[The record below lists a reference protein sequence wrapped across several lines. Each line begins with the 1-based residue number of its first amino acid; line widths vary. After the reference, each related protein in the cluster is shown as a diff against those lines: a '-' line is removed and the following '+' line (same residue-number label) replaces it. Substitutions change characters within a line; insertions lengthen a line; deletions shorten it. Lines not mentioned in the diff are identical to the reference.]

1 MNETSEMNSKPNAR
15 QADELNAIIEVRRLQ
30 PKAVTSDEAVLAAAL
45 LARAQATQLRPEF
58 LTTLE
63 GELTAAYAPKPQRGF
78 LRWFGASKIAPQTG
92 EWIHEREAVLRAPS
106 TATPNQKLRNPSWVL
121 SSVVGVIALLAVGV
135 FAWAWRNRPTP
146 STSTLLPVMVVQP
159 STTAEFGGM
168 IALGG
173 YAVSASDN
181 TPHGVVTSGATYSF
195 TLQWWALQPISASYG
210 VFVQLRAVSGE
221 VIAQSD
227 TPLSSAQVGQEQQTV
242 SALSIPNPLPENVG
256 VVNVYVGVY
265 ELATGQRLS
274 LTKSMG
280 VQQTADAYL
289 LEHWT
294 AQPAITQPVAS
305 AKAVLSPALKNARY
319 VFENSPD
326 YSIQLVDGKFER
338 VDQVGTE
345 PTVAITFSMHLL
357 DQMDYGDLNG
367 DGLLDAA
374 VILHDDSSGYT
385 LAPVLLTPDTA
396 RPLPAKQF
404 GNQQIQIQAVK
415 IDAGRI
421 ELSYDA
427 LGNTWA
433 VSDTPQVHIT
443 HTFQLSSELLI
454 EVGYT
459 ETLKFTRIV
468 TDFPNSNIEA
478 AAQPGS
484 GHCEE
489 SYEQELGRTNL
500 YYCAGGPFG
509 RITGYPYC
517 FLYADNSALLC
528 VREPYGMGDVVRFE
542 RFGEL
547 PQPMAKFE
555 GVAMRPWF
563 VMLSDGTQCGR
574 MAPLAERPQPALQI
588 RVTYRCNDG
597 NSFLLGEL
605 DTSAPTWKARKIR
618 YTLGG
623 YISEKDAREVE
634 IATAWQ

>member
-1 MNETSEMNSKPNAR
+1 MSEMNTKSDAR
-15 QADELNAIIEVRRLQ
+15 QADELDAIIEARRNTQTALS
-30 PKAVTSDEAVLAAAL
+30 AEAVLAAAL
-45 LARAQATQLRPEF
+45 LARAQAMQPGTVFLRK
-58 LTTLE
+58 LE
-63 GELTAAYAPKPQRGF
+63 SELATAYAPKPRRGF
-78 LRWFGASKIAPQTG
+78 GGRNSTLQNGK
-92 EWIHEREAVLRAPS
+92 WIQEREAAPRTPS
-106 TATPNQKLRNPSWVL
+106 TPTPNQNLRNPSWVL
-121 SSVVGVIALLAVGV
+121 GGVVGVIALLAAGV
-135 FAWAWRNRPTP
+135 FAWAWANRPAP

-159 STTAEFGGM
+159 STTAEFGGV

-173 YAVSASDN
+173 HGVSAAPN
-181 TPHGVVTSGATYSF
+181 TPYGVVVPGATYSF

-210 VFVQLRAVSGE
+210 VFVQLRSANGE

-227 TPLSSAQVGQEQQTV
+227 VPLSSAQVGQEQQTASV
-242 SALSIPNPLPENVG
+242 LSIPNQLPENVG
-256 VVNVYVGVY
+256 VANVYVGVY

-280 VQQTADAYL
+280 AQQTADAYL
-289 LEHWT
+289 LERWS
-294 AQPAITQPVAS
+294 AQPVIAQPVAS
-305 AKAVLSPALKNARY
+305 VNAVLSPALKNARY
-319 VFENSPD
+319 VFENAPD
-326 YSIQLVDGKFER
+326 YSIQLVEGKYEHANLI
-338 VDQVGTE
+338 GTG
-345 PTVAITFSMHLL
+345 PDVAFTTTVHLL
-357 DQMDYGDLNG
+357 EQMDYGDLNG
-367 DGLLDAA
+367 DGRSDAA
-374 VILHDDSSGYT
+374 VILKDNNSVT
-385 LAPVLLTPDTA
+385 LAPVLFETDTV

-404 GNQQIQIQAVK
+404 GNMQIEMQSVQ

-427 LGNTWA
+427 MGSSWT

-454 EVGYT
+454 EIGYT

-468 TDFPNSNIEA
+468 TDFPNSTIEA

-547 PQPMAKFE
+547 PQPFAKFE
-555 GVAMRPWF
+555 GTTPQPWF

-574 MAPLAERPQPALQI
+574 MAPRAERPQPALSI

-597 NSFLLGEL
+597 GSFLLGEL

-634 IATAWQ
+634 IATVWQ